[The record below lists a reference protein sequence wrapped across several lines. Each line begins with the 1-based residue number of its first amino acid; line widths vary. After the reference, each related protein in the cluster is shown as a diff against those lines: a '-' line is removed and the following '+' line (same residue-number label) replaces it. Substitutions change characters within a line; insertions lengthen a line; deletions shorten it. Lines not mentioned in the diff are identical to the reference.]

1 MSDTEDDLDN
11 VEEIEFFKKSVQSFL
26 KLEEELKV
34 LNGAIKQRRGKKK
47 ELCETIMAF
56 IQEKDLDSVNLQ
68 GDYSG
73 KQMICKT
80 SESRSKFLPEDIQGI
95 LEDNLNNPDEAS
107 KIYKLIVERQKVKK
121 TTNLRISKPPKQ
133 KKKTDKIKETISQNE
148 DTNSEQIPDHLQY
161 LYTI

>member
-11 VEEIEFFKKSVQSFL
+11 EEEIEFFKKSIQSFL

-34 LNGAIKQRRGKKK
+34 LNGAIKQRRAKKK

-73 KQMICKT
+73 KQMMCKT
-80 SESRSKFLPEDIQGI
+80 SESRSRFLPEDIQGI

-107 KIYKLIVERQKVKK
+107 KIYKLIVERQKVD
-121 TTNLRISKPPKQ
+121 SKNRRRF
-133 KKKTDKIKETISQNE
+133 TESN
-148 DTNSEQIPDHLQY
+148 Y
-161 LYTI
+161 VFG